1 MISSAGRC
9 REATGRLPPS
19 RTSRDW
25 PGSLRLARP
34 SFSSVWHANTRVR
47 WQLTRPAFSGRR
59 EIAIGLGLYAVYL
72 SVRRA
77 VYDEQGRN
85 KAAQNAERVVALERR
100 LRIDVEPAVQRALV
114 RRRRLIGAL
123 NAGYVTLNV
132 VVTLGALARL
142 HARRHPEYHRMRS
155 AAVLVT
161 LAAQP
166 AFLLFPTAPPRKLP
180 GFIDTVREL
189 SGIDL
194 DGSVISMLYDPIAAM
209 PSIHL
214 SYAVVSAGLIRET
227 ASSPVTKVLACAYP
241 PAVFATVVATA
252 NHYVLDAL
260 AGSALGLT
268 SLKVSRHL

>member
-1 MISSAGRC
+1 
-9 REATGRLPPS
+9 
-19 RTSRDW
+19 
-25 PGSLRLARP
+25 
-34 SFSSVWHANTRVR
+34 
-47 WQLTRPAFSGRR
+47 
-59 EIAIGLGLYAVYL
+59 
-72 SVRRA
+72 VRRA
-77 VYDEQGRN
+77 VYDERGRN
-85 KAAQNAERVVALERR
+85 AAVQNAQRIVALERR

-114 RRRRLIGAL
+114 GRKRVIGPL

-132 VVTLGALARL
+132 LVTVGSLARL
-142 HARRHPEYHRMRS
+142 HVRRHPEYHRMRS
-155 AAVLVT
+155 AVVFAT

-180 GFIDTVREL
+180 GFTDTVREV

-214 SYAVVSAGLIRET
+214 AYAVVSAGMIRNT
-227 ASSPVTKVLACAYP
+227 ASRRVTKVLAGAYP

-260 AGSALGLT
+260 AGSLLGLA
-268 SLKVSRHL
+268 SLRVSRHT